1 MERVNVTCRLPVED
15 VQFLDT
21 LADSMERDRSYL
33 IKQAV
38 AEYVASQ
45 RWQVEEIDK
54 AIAEADAGQFATD
67 ADVRNAFAELRS

>member
-1 MERVNVTCRLPVED
+1 MERVNVTCRLAVED

-21 LADSMERDRSYL
+21 LAGAMERDRSYL

-38 AEYVASQ
+38 AEYIALH
-45 RWQVEEIDK
+45 RWQIEEIDK

-67 ADVRNAFAELRS
+67 DDVRSAFTELRS